1 MRGIITQTQDPG
13 MSLHVNVSPKKL
25 LKKLF
30 QYNRIGGIMVAVLA
44 SSAVDH
50 GVETRS
56 RQTKDCKLVFVAS
69 PLSMQH

>member
-1 MRGIITQTQDPG
+1 

-44 SSAVDH
+44 SSADDEV
-50 GVETRS
+50 R
-56 RQTKDCKLVFVAS
+56 FV
-69 PLSMQH
+69 LDQHA